1 MSQRSAR
8 SAAASATAEVSEP
21 PRPSVVT
28 RWSSAMP
35 WKPATT
41 GICRSPDGP
50 SPRRRRT
57 RSDPSMSRMRA
68 LPWAVSVR
76 IGTCQ
81 PCQERASSP
90 SCCSAI
96 AIRPV
101 VTCSPVAT
109 TASYSRASCIG
120 ESAWHQATSWL
131 VTPAMAETTTATSCP
146 ASASRLTR
154 RAALRMRSRSATE
167 VPPNFMTMRAMRRL
181 IQAGAAAR
189 QPCDAA
195 GDGAAANAYVHG
207 RRRGAP
213 IGDPGETQMEAGRQP
228 SAVAAEV
235 ARFGEAGGQRVLDV
249 GCGAGLAA
257 EVLAKTGFSV
267 LGIDAAADLV
277 AAAAAHAAGQR
288 LDLAYR
294 VAAPED
300 LLAEAG
306 RFDVITALEVIEHV
320 ADPAD
325 FLRTLRRL
333 ARPGAVLV
341 LSTLDRSIASL
352 LTAKI
357 GAEYV
362 LRWLPRGTHDW
373 RKFIRPP
380 ELTAALRSAGWRPS
394 RLEGMTY
401 DPLSASWRTVPKPGV
416 NYIVAADG

>member
-1 MSQRSAR
+1 
-8 SAAASATAEVSEP
+8 
-21 PRPSVVT
+21 
-28 RWSSAMP
+28 
-35 WKPATT
+35 
-41 GICRSPDGP
+41 
-50 SPRRRRT
+50 
-57 RSDPSMSRMRA
+57 
-68 LPWAVSVR
+68 
-76 IGTCQ
+76 
-81 PCQERASSP
+81 
-90 SCCSAI
+90 
-96 AIRPV
+96 
-101 VTCSPVAT
+101 
-109 TASYSRASCIG
+109 
-120 ESAWHQATSWL
+120 
-131 VTPAMAETTTATSCP
+131 
-146 ASASRLTR
+146 
-154 RAALRMRSRSATE
+154 MRSRSATE
-167 VPPNFMTMRAMRRL
+167 VPPNFMTMRAMRTL

-207 RRRGAP
+207 RCRPAP
-213 IGDPGETQMEAGRQP
+213 IEDLGGMQMEAGRQP

-235 ARFGEAGGQRVLDV
+235 ARFDALADRWWDPEGPLRPLHRMNPTRVAWIVKRIRERFGEAGGQRVLDV

-300 LLAEAG
+300 LLAEAE